1 MVEVESRWVSAVAA
15 VGATPLQLDL
25 LDTGSSDAG
34 AFCYGRAVLVHE
46 APLAVI
52 KPSISRPAVPE
63 ELFER
68 QNGMTRSAF
77 FQLSSC
83 TE

>member
-1 MVEVESRWVSAVAA
+1 
-15 VGATPLQLDL
+15 
-25 LDTGSSDAG
+25 
-34 AFCYGRAVLVHE
+34 
-46 APLAVI
+46 VI